1 MFRTIMVHVDGLD
14 GTGARTRLAATLAA
28 RFDAVLVGMTATA
41 LRLPLE
47 LYDAALGTVALGP
60 DSTEIDRAAI
70 EADFARDKSA
80 FLEVTRNT
88 RLETDWREVFEE
100 PGVAIVTA
108 ATVADLIV
116 LGSGDHTLLGNLN
129 APNVGDV
136 VLHTGR
142 PLLVVPARYAGAN
155 AGTSIVV
162 AWKNTP
168 QSQRALSDALPFMK
182 GAQKVVLLSVQD
194 KGGQGTSGDDP
205 SLAEAQGFL
214 LRHGIA
220 AKIDVRVRDKAVA
233 VEDEVIAF
241 AERQKADLIVAGAY
255 GHTRMRE
262 WAFGGVTRGL
272 LDRSPVPCLFS
283 H

>member
-1 MFRTIMVHVDGLD
+1 LAGKFDATLVGF
-14 GTGARTRLAATLAA
+14 AATP
-28 RFDAVLVGMTATA
+28 

-47 LYDAALGTVALGP
+47 MYDAALGTVALGP
-60 DSTEIDRAAI
+60 DSAEIDRTAI
-70 EADFARDKSA
+70 EAEFARDKAA
-80 FLEVTRNT
+80 FLQAAKGT

-100 PGVAIVTA
+100 PAVAVITA
-108 ATVADLIV
+108 ATIADLIV

-136 VLHTGR
+136 VLNTGR
-142 PLLVVPARYAGAN
+142 PLLVVPARYAGAD

-168 QSQRALSDALPFMK
+168 QSQRALSDAIPFMK
-182 GAQKVVLLSVQD
+182 GAAKVVLLSVRE
-194 KGGQGTSGDDP
+194 KGGDDP
-205 SLAEAQGFL
+205 SLADALGFL
-214 LRHGIA
+214 VRHGIA
-220 AKIDVRVRDKAVA
+220 AKTDVRVRGKAS
-233 VEDEVIAF
+233 VEDEIIDF
-241 AERQKADLIVAGAY
+241 ARRQNADLIVAGAY
-255 GHTRMRE
+255 GHTRLRE

>member
-1 MFRTIMVHVDGLD
+1 MFRTIMVHVDGLE
-14 GTGARTRLAATLAA
+14 GATARVRLAATLAA
-28 RFDAVLVGMTATA
+28 RFDATLVGFAATP

-60 DSTEIDRAAI
+60 DSAEVDRAAI
-70 EADFARDKSA
+70 EADFARDKAA
-80 FLEVTRNT
+80 FRQAASNT

-100 PGVAIVTA
+100 PAVAVITA
-108 ATVADLIV
+108 ATIADLIV

-142 PLLVVPARYAGAN
+142 PLLVVPARYAGTD

-182 GAQKVVLLSVQD
+182 GAAKVVLLSVQE
-194 KGGQGTSGDDP
+194 KGGGDDP
-205 SLAEAQGFL
+205 SLADALGFL
-214 LRHGIA
+214 IRHGIA
-220 AKIDVRVRDKAVA
+220 AKSEVRVRGKAS
-233 VEDEVIAF
+233 VENEIIDF
-241 AERQKADLIVAGAY
+241 AERQKADLIVSGAY
-255 GHTRMRE
+255 GHTRLRE

-272 LDRSPVPCLFS
+272 HDRSPVPCLFS